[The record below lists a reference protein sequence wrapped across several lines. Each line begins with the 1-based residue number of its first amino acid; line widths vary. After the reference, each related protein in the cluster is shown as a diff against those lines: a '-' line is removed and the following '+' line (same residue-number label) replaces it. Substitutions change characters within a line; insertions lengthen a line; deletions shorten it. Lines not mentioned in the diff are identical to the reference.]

1 MKADVIGSL
10 EALQGSLEMI
20 ESDKVLLEI
29 LQGDVG
35 QVTKNDIKMAKT
47 SGADVIGF
55 NVKLENGVMGEAKY
69 LGVQV
74 FQNSIIY
81 EIIDLIKDNMADLL
95 EAETVEK
102 KDWSGEIR
110 QVFRVSVAGL
120 LQVLWLWKDQLVENK
135 GARLLRDGDLGG
147 R

>member
-1 MKADVIGSL
+1 
-10 EALQGSLEMI
+10 MI

-35 QVTKNDIKMAKT
+35 QITKNDIKMANT
-47 SGADVIGF
+47 SGADVVGF
-55 NVKLENGVMGEAKY
+55 NVKLGEWRNGRGEAF
-69 LGVQV
+69 GSQV

-102 KDWSGEIR
+102 KTGRAEVR
-110 QVFRVSVAGL
+110 QVFRVSKGRSVAGSM
-120 LQVLWLWKDQLVENK
+120 VMEGSIGRNK
-135 GARLLRDGDLGG
+135 GASLVRDGESWPKVKSILSKDSKMM
-147 R
+147 

>member
-1 MKADVIGSL
+1 
-10 EALQGSLEMI
+10 
-20 ESDKVLLEI
+20 
-29 LQGDVG
+29 
-35 QVTKNDIKMAKT
+35 MAKT

-55 NVKLENGVMGEAKY
+55 NVKLENGVMGEAKH

-102 KDWSGEIR
+102 KTGRAEIR
-110 QVFRVSVAGL
+110 QVFRVSKGRSVAGS
-120 LQVLWLWKDQLVENK
+120 
-135 GARLLRDGDLGG
+135 
-147 R
+147 